1 MAFTFHDGG
10 GDHKHVWE
18 SMSPKG
24 GPHQPSLLGQ
34 RGDDVMLPEQRVLLV
49 LQLDLGAAVLGQE
62 HRVANL
68 EEAIGMIE
76 LMLMSFI
83 LSG

>member
-1 MAFTFHDGG
+1 
-10 GDHKHVWE
+10 
-18 SMSPKG
+18 MSPKG

-83 LSG
+83 FSG